1 MSEVLELSHGA
12 RLAVRCPNL
21 IPCPAAFS
29 PDPHVAPQGP
39 ACAEENKDALLPSL
53 GDLSELA
60 LQGGG

>member
-21 IPCPAAFS
+21 VPCALLPSHQTHTS
-29 PDPHVAPQGP
+29 PPRDQHVL
-39 ACAEENKDALLPSL
+39 KKTRTLLPSL